1 MEPAWQSRVCAP
13 SEWELNLAEA
23 LENVL
28 SQELQDL
35 AQIVDALNTLG
46 SVDPND
52 QNWTEASFC
61 DEMARLAQGNGL
73 LRRARSGDGGS

>member
-46 SVDPND
+46 SVDPDD

-61 DEMARLAQGNGL
+61 GEMARLAQGNGL
-73 LRRARSGDGGS
+73 LWRGRSGDGGS